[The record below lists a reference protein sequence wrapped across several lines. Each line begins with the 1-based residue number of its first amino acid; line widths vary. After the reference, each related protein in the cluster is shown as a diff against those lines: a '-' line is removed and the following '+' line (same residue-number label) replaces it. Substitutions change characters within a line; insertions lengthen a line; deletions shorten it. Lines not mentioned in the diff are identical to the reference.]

1 MAAPAPSRQKAEGD
15 IGSCASLAART
26 AAPGVRA
33 RCRGEHAWAAGPAWG
48 ERGAG
53 MGVRCVRGRGR
64 ECCRQSAARDG
75 GAGPAPARPW
85 QSPFPPPPLPASGS
99 PYGAA
104 EAGSRAGC
112 PVTARPPCPL
122 VAPVQQQQ
130 QSGKL
135 RGSRPPTPA
144 GPAGLPAAPP
154 PAALRRPSHSPGGT
168 RPPPRAGPN
177 RGSAAAVAGAGADA
191 AAAPGAHP
199 ARSAEPSPAERR
211 PGPAPPPGPRGWA

>member
-85 QSPFPPPPLPASGS
+85 QSPFPPPAPRQRIPLRSCRSGKPGGLPGDGSAPLP
-99 PYGAA
+99 P
-104 EAGSRAGC
+104 RC
-112 PVTARPPCPL
+112 PR
-122 VAPVQQQQ
+122 
-130 QSGKL
+130 
-135 RGSRPPTPA
+135 
-144 GPAGLPAAPP
+144 
-154 PAALRRPSHSPGGT
+154 
-168 RPPPRAGPN
+168 
-177 RGSAAAVAGAGADA
+177 A
-191 AAAPGAHP
+191 AAAAERKAAGIPTPDSRRSRRAP
-199 ARSAEPSPAERR
+199 RSPSARSPPAPLALTGGDAAPSPSRTEPRERR
-211 PGPAPPPGPRGWA
+211 RRCRGRGRCGGGAGRTSSPER